1 MSAPWL
7 VCPGACQSEPSTNG
21 KDARFAPIG
30 VTSNS
35 VELDPAAYT
44 VGDQLELRVDIAD
57 RTGTTLTCP
66 DSDLTCAQNAGS
78 GCIQRLTWRVE
89 VR

>member
-1 MSAPWL
+1 MDALAQLDEAVPVEPDERDVADGRL
-7 VCPGACQSEPSTNG
+7 VEEGACGGPEG
-21 KDARFAPIG
+21 EA
-30 VTSNS
+30 
-35 VELDPAAYT
+35 L
-44 VGDQLELRVDIAD
+44 GDVDEVLELRVDVAD
-57 RTGTTLTCP
+57 RNGTTLTCP